1 MSQSLF
7 VAFVVFG
14 AVMAFTPGPNNI
26 MVLSSGLTYGF
37 RRSLPHIAG
46 IAIGVSFMVA
56 SVGLGLGAIFIA
68 YPVLRTILK
77 YVGIAYLIYL
87 AAVIAMSG
95 SVTPGQD
102 NQRGP
107 MTFWAA
113 VLFQW
118 VNVKGWVMAIGII
131 TAYSAVASFPW
142 NIAIQAALMFVMG
155 ALSSL
160 TWTLFGSSL
169 RSFLTSRRPCGFS
182 TSSWPGCCWPR
193 SIRCSWRHDEAAAPC
208 RNGFPLRGKML

>member
-1 MSQSLF
+1 MSQPLV

-46 IAIGVSFMVA
+46 ISIGVSLMVA
-56 SVGLGLGAIFIA
+56 SVGLGVGAIFIA
-68 YPVLRTILK
+68 YPVLQTILK
-77 YVGIAYLIYL
+77 YAGIAYLIYL
-87 AAVIAMSG
+87 AAMIAMSG
-95 SVTPGQD
+95 PVKPGQD

-131 TAYSAVASFPW
+131 TAYSAIASFPW
-142 NIAIQAALMFVMG
+142 NITIQAALMLVMG
-155 ALSSL
+155 GLSSL
-160 TWTLFGSSL
+160 TWAVFGSSL
-169 RSFLTSRRPCGFS
+169 RQILTSSRA
-182 TSSWPGCCWPR
+182 
-193 SIRCSWRHDEAAAPC
+193 IRAFNILMALLLLASLYPVFMDA
-208 RNGFPLRGKML
+208 

>member
-1 MSQSLF
+1 MMTSQPLLIAFILF
-7 VAFVVFG
+7 AVV
-14 AVMAFTPGPNNI
+14 MCFTPGPNNI
-26 MVLSSGLTYGF
+26 MLLSSALTYGF
-37 RRSLPHIAG
+37 RRTLPHIVG
-46 IAIGVSFMVA
+46 ITVGFAFMVGA
-56 SVGLGLGAIFIA
+56 VGLGLGTIFIA
-68 YPVLRTILK
+68 YPVLQTILK

-95 SVTPGQD
+95 AVTPGQD

-118 VNVKGWVMAIGII
+118 INVKGWVMAIGII

-142 NIAIQAALMFVMG
+142 NITIQAALMFVMG

-169 RSFLTSRRPCGFS
+169 RSFLTSPTAVRVFNVLMALLLLASLYPVFM
-182 TSSWPGCCWPR
+182 
-193 SIRCSWRHDEAAAPC
+193 DA
-208 RNGFPLRGKML
+208 